1 MQSLA
6 FLSGHSTS
14 AWITLIN
21 LLSIHILSSTCRI
34 SLSATKTDLSSS
46 LFLLL
51 ILIKFRPSPLE
62 LFTTILHISE
72 NLSYT
77 FTTFFV
83 SLPVVL
89 PSIFTSSELVNHQ
102 LYSSLLHLFQS
113 DKNHHLYC
121 YFYSKYLPSS
131 WTDYFSRQ

>member
-1 MQSLA
+1 M
-6 FLSGHSTS
+6 
-14 AWITLIN
+14 
-21 LLSIHILSSTCRI
+21 
-34 SLSATKTDLSSS
+34 KTDLSSS

-51 ILIKFRPSPLE
+51 IPIKVHPSPLE
-62 LFTTILHISE
+62 LFKAILHISE

-77 FTTFFV
+77 FTTFFE
-83 SLPVVL
+83 SLRVIL

-131 WTDYFSRQ
+131 WTYYFSPQSTLHSDFLTLYFIFPMLNFCLSIILPLFHFNLYYF